1 MQVHFV
7 DAKVPVSALEKQIIC
22 SLLLAHMK
30 TIVLAL
36 IQTGQ
41 TQSAEE
47 AETEAIN
54 GVRKYAGEA
63 FPDLTLKIL
72 PDATH

>member
-1 MQVHFV
+1 M
-7 DAKVPVSALEKQIIC
+7 SALEKQIIC

-36 IQTGQ
+36 NQTGQ

-47 AETEAIN
+47 AEVEAID
-54 GVRKYAGEA
+54 GVRKYAEEA